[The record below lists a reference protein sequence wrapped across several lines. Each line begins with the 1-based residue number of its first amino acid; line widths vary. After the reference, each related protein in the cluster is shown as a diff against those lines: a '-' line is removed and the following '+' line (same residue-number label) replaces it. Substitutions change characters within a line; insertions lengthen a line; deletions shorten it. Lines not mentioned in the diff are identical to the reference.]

1 MSGVFES
8 MGNFQADWDRKDREE
23 REVLSKRHPS
33 MQLDPEWYEN
43 ADQMIEDIAAR
54 KANRPQE
61 AQAKIKE
68 RVNAQQAARR
78 ASPFATGAVPMMNH
92 GASGAYH
99 AAIGAAQQGKAL
111 GDMLSQTME
120 AHQDENDSRVAQ
132 LREMRRMEHEK
143 ELKRMELDAILARL
157 QAAQQ
162 ESGPQPK
169 AVFRGGAIY

>member
-1 MSGVFES
+1 MFYPA
-8 MGNFQADWDRKDREE
+8 NQD
-23 REVLSKRHPS
+23 
-33 MQLDPEWYEN
+33 QLDAVLRGGFSIEEAANPALLN
-43 ADQMIEDIAAR
+43 AAKKNKKWAED
-54 KANRPQE
+54 
-61 AQAKIKE
+61 
-68 RVNAQQAARR
+68 
-78 ASPFATGAVPMMNH
+78 ASTDDDPSGRSPTRTVRPFATGSMPMMNH

-143 ELKRMELDAILARL
+143 ELKRMELDALLARL

-169 AVFRGGAIY
+169 AVFRGGVIY